1 MVILATVYMFNFI
14 DRQILAILLPAIR
27 EEFQV
32 GDTVLGLLTGT
43 AFALFYIIL
52 GIPIAQ
58 VADRWNRRNLLAI
71 AIAVWSGMTALSGFA
86 QNIWQLALARVGVG
100 IGEAGCSPPAHSMIS
115 DYYPPEQR
123 SMAMGFYTM
132 GISTGIMLAYLGGGW
147 VVENYGWREAFFI
160 VGVPGLLL
168 AAIVRFTL
176 DEPTRGASE
185 GRDDSGAQISMAAA
199 FRFLFARRSYV
210 HMGVAAGLSSFVGY
224 AVIIFFPSFIQRSFG
239 MGIANIGLWLGL
251 ILGIAGGIGYFF
263 GGYVAD
269 KVGQQ
274 GRKRSFQ
281 FLVTTMLIPLP
292 FYFGMFLSH
301 SAALSL
307 SLLIVPVLVG
317 NAYLPTVLGQAQ
329 SLAPLRMRAM
339 ASAIVLLLL
348 NVIGL
353 ACGPLLTG
361 MLSDMLEPTFGVES
375 MRYSLL
381 IVCSVMLPWAS
392 WHYYRAS
399 STIDADLARADEQY

>member
-1 MVILATVYMFNFI
+1 MSLGARRYALVILTVVYMFNFI

-58 VADRWNRRNLLAI
+58 VADRWNRRNLLAV

-115 DYYPPEQR
+115 DYYPPERR

-176 DEPTRGASE
+176 DEPTS
-185 GRDDSGAQISMAAA
+185 
-199 FRFLFARRSYV
+199 
-210 HMGVAAGLSSFVGY
+210 
-224 AVIIFFPSFIQRSFG
+224 
-239 MGIANIGLWLGL
+239 W
-251 ILGIAGGIGYFF
+251 
-263 GGYVAD
+263 
-269 KVGQQ
+269 
-274 GRKRSFQ
+274 
-281 FLVTTMLIPLP
+281 
-292 FYFGMFLSH
+292 
-301 SAALSL
+301 
-307 SLLIVPVLVG
+307 
-317 NAYLPTVLGQAQ
+317 
-329 SLAPLRMRAM
+329 
-339 ASAIVLLLL
+339 VLL
-348 NVIGL
+348 
-353 ACGPLLTG
+353 
-361 MLSDMLEPTFGVES
+361 DPTFHGQRVPS
-375 MRYSLL
+375 
-381 IVCSVMLPWAS
+381 P
-392 WHYYRAS
+392 
-399 STIDADLARADEQY
+399 